1 VVEFFEGA
9 AHRPSLV
16 GCGDNS
22 KLPVPPKQRTMALER
37 SRADA
42 TMDTSGN
49 DYADWIGRTEV
60 AHDVARATPAQALA
74 ATLDR
79 PAPASGDP
87 LPPLW
92 HLLYFLPLAAGA
104 EIGSDGHPRRG
115 GFLPPVTLPRR
126 MWAGSRFT
134 FHRPVRIGDALAR
147 QSRILNVT
155 AKHGRSGELLVVT
168 VRHEIATEAGV
179 AITEEQDIV
188 YREAPAPRATAAPG
202 ESAPGGAEWSRML
215 TADPVLLFRYSALTF
230 NSHRIH
236 YDHPYATDVEGYPAL
251 VVHGP
256 LTLLLDALQ
265 RQHPSMAIAS
275 LSVRAMRPLFAG
287 VPFRLEGRLAPDG
300 GADLWAV
307 DGDGAMTM
315 RASAGLTR

>member
-1 VVEFFEGA
+1 
-9 AHRPSLV
+9 
-16 GCGDNS
+16 
-22 KLPVPPKQRTMALER
+22 MA
-37 SRADA
+37 
-42 TMDTSGN
+42 TSGK
-49 DYADWIGRTEV
+49 DYADWIGRTEA
-60 AHDVARATPAQALA
+60 AHDVAHAMPARALA
-74 ATLDR
+74 ATLDTA
-79 PAPASGDP
+79 APASGEP

-92 HLLYFLPLAAGA
+92 HLLYFLPLAPGA

-134 FHRPVRIGDALAR
+134 FPGPVRIGDPLAR

-155 AKHGRSGELLVVT
+155 AKHGRSGELVIVT
-168 VRHEIATEAGV
+168 VRHEIATDAGV
-179 AITEEQDIV
+179 AITEEQDIL
-188 YREAPAPRATAAPG
+188 YREAPAGASAAPG
-202 ESAPGGAEWSRML
+202 EPAPGDAEWSRML

-236 YDHPYATDVEGYPAL
+236 YDHPYATEVEGYPAP

-256 LTLLLDALQ
+256 LTLTLLLDALQ